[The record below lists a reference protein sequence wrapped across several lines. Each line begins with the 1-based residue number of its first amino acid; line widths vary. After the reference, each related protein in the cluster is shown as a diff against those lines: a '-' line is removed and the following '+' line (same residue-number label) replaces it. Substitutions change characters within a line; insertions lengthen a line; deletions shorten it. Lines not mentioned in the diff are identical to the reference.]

1 MRKKTAEKSQ
11 LGIITG
17 QTTDILTPA
26 GLKGRLHVRS
36 QLRVQMFALS
46 DLRNIFKTSSYLQDK
61 YCCNYK
67 RLLIYRVCKV
77 LTTCLNPSV
86 TSLFT

>member
-46 DLRNIFKTSSYLQDK
+46 DLRNIFKLP
-61 YCCNYK
+61 
-67 RLLIYRVCKV
+67 LISKINIVAIIKD
-77 LTTCLNPSV
+77 N
-86 TSLFT
+86 